1 MGRIRTAVA
10 ATAVGAAIAAPTA
23 FAQTTTTQQSTTTT
37 TAPPDPQPTLPQVP
51 IAGAPPKYGLKP
63 KPQLKPKPKPK
74 PQPNSKPKPKP
85 KGGKQQPNPAK
96 PKQEGNEKGAAENGG
111 NATPPPATP
120 IPTACGPV
128 AVPAF
133 LPPIYQA
140 AAQAYDLGP
149 AGPSI
154 LAAINEIESGFGQNL
169 GPSSAGAEGWMQFMP
184 STWAMYGVDAN
195 ADGVKDPNE
204 PHDAIFAAARYLR
217 AAGMPEDPEGAVFAY
232 NHADWYV
239 AEVMARAACFSG
251 IGNGAVGGLSLI
263 PKRQELVCAP
273 ADDSRVQIPDAYM
286 TAFQD
291 AAGRYE
297 LGQPGVWAL
306 AAVARVESNFGK
318 GMSKHDL
325 ASRGPLGIT
334 ADNWDHYAVDGDG
347 DGKVRHS
354 SPADSAA
361 TLARMIWAAG
371 DLRAGLFQ
379 HNHAEWYVEAVLQ
392 DAEAMKGS
400 CQVKTVAYSVALP
413 GPTSAA
419 INWRNVELSN
429 QLEMVDLQ
437 SGAIDP
443 RIMNLLGAIS
453 QQHTVTISALR
464 SDHSKFTTGGNVSNH
479 YYGRAMDIAAID
491 GVSCTN
497 VSPDGPC
504 GTIARQL
511 GALPPGQEPTE
522 LIYCWDP
529 DGPANPNGFAQAD
542 HCNHVHVGFDA

>member
-1 MGRIRTAVA
+1 MGRIRTAIVA
-10 ATAVGAAIAAPTA
+10 TVVGAAIVAPSA
-23 FAQTTTTQQSTTTT
+23 LAQTTTTTEPPPTTTT
-37 TAPPDPQPTLPQVP
+37 PPPDPPPPTLPEVP
-51 IAGAPPKYGLKP
+51 VAQLPPRIP
-63 KPQLKPKPKPK
+63 AKPKPKPA
-74 PQPNSKPKPKP
+74 PKPKP
-85 KGGKQQPNPAK
+85 SKKQPNPQK
-96 PKQEGNEKGAAENGG
+96 PNPEGNEKGAADTGG
-111 NATPPPATP
+111 STAPPPTTP
-120 IPTACGPV
+120 LPTACGPV
-128 AVPAF
+128 AVPSF
-133 LPPIYQA
+133 LPAIYQA

-149 AGPSI
+149 SGPSI
-154 LAAINEIESGFGQNL
+154 LAAINEIESGFGQNM
-169 GPSSAGAEGWMQFMP
+169 GPSSAGAVGWMQFMP
-184 STWAMYGVDAN
+184 STWATYGVDGN
-195 ADGVKDPNE
+195 GDGSKDPNE

-273 ADDSRVQIPDAYM
+273 ADDSQVQIPRAYM
-286 TAFQD
+286 SAFED
-291 AAGRYE
+291 GAGRYE
-297 LGQPGVWAL
+297 LGQGGVWAL

-318 GMSKHDL
+318 GMSARDL
-325 ASRGPLGIT
+325 ATRGPLGIT
-334 ADNWDHYAVDGDG
+334 DDNWERYAVDGDG

-361 TLARMIWAAG
+361 TLARIIWAAG

-379 HNHAEWYVEAVLQ
+379 HNHAEWYVETVLHEA
-392 DAEAMKGS
+392 DAMKGS
-400 CQVKTVAYSVALP
+400 CQVKTVAYSVMLP
-413 GPTSAA
+413 GPTNAP

-429 QLEMVDLQ
+429 QLEMVDLR

-453 QQHTVTISALR
+453 QQHEITISALR
-464 SDHSKFTTGGNVSNH
+464 SDHSMNTSSGNVSNH

-542 HCNHVHVGFDA
+542 HCDHIHVGFDA

>member
-1 MGRIRTAVA
+1 MGRVRTAIA
-10 ATAVGAAIAAPTA
+10 ATVVAAAIAAQTA
-23 FAQTTTTQQSTTTT
+23 VAQTTTTEQPPPTTTT
-37 TAPPDPQPTLPQVP
+37 TTTPTPPAALPQVP
-51 IAGAPPKYGLKP
+51 IAAVPPKYVRPKAEPSP
-63 KPQLKPKPKPK
+63 KPGPSKEKSPTPDKPPR
-74 PQPNSKPKPKP
+74 
-85 KGGKQQPNPAK
+85 
-96 PKQEGNEKGAAENGG
+96 EGSEKGAAENGG
-111 NATPPPATP
+111 STVPAP
-120 IPTACGPV
+120 VSPLPNACGPI
-128 AVPAF
+128 AVPSS
-133 LPPIYQA
+133 LVPIYSA
-140 AAQAYDLGP
+140 ASQAYDLGP

-154 LAAINEIESGFGQNL
+154 LAAINEIESNFGQNL
-169 GPSSAGAEGWMQFMP
+169 GPSSAGAVGWMQFMP
-184 STWAMYGVDAN
+184 STWATYGVDAD
-195 ADGVKDPNE
+195 ADGDKDPNE

-217 AAGMPEDPEGAVFAY
+217 AGGMPEDPEGAVFAY

-251 IGNGAVGGLSLI
+251 IGNGAIGGLSLI
-263 PKRQELVCAP
+263 PKRQEMVCFTAKD
-273 ADDSRVQIPDAYM
+273 AQASIPDEYM
-286 TAFQD
+286 KAFQD

-297 LGQPGVWAL
+297 LGQSGVWAL
-306 AAVARVESNFGK
+306 AAVGRIESNYGK
-318 GMSKHDL
+318 GMSERDL
-325 ASRGPLGIT
+325 ATRGPLGIT
-334 ADNWDHYAVDGDG
+334 DDNWEHYAVDGDA

-361 TLARMIWAAG
+361 TLARMVWAAG
-371 DLRAGLFQ
+371 DLRAGLFL
-379 HNHAEWYVEAVLQ
+379 HNHAEWYVEAVLA
-392 DAEAMKGS
+392 DADAMKGT

-413 GPTSAA
+413 GPTNAP
-419 INWRNVELSN
+419 INWQNVELSN
-429 QLEMVDLQ
+429 QLEMVDIQ

-443 RIMNLLGAIS
+443 RIINLIGAIS
-453 QQHTVTISALR
+453 QQHTITISALR
-464 SDHSKFTTGGNVSNH
+464 SDHSMNTAGGNVSNH

>member
-1 MGRIRTAVA
+1 MGRVRTAIA
-10 ATAVGAAIAAPTA
+10 ATVVGAAIAAQTA
-23 FAQTTTTQQSTTTT
+23 GAQSTTTT
-37 TAPPDPQPTLPQVP
+37 SEPPPTTTTVPDPPPQLPQVP
-51 IAGAPPKYGLKP
+51 ITAVPPQYV
-63 KPQLKPKPKPK
+63 QKPKPKPK
-74 PQPNSKPKPKP
+74 PAPKPAPKP
-85 KGGKQQPNPAK
+85 SHKPSGGKQKPNPDK
-96 PKQEGNEKGAAENGG
+96 PPKEGSEKGAAKNGG
-111 NATPPPATP
+111 NATPAPVTP
-120 IPTACGPV
+120 LPTACGPV

-169 GPSSAGAEGWMQFMP
+169 GPSSAGAVGWMQFMP
-184 STWAMYGVDAN
+184 STWAMYGVDA
-195 ADGVKDPNE
+195 DGDGDKDPNE
-204 PHDAIFAAARYLR
+204 PNDAIFAAARYLR

-273 ADDSRVQIPDAYM
+273 ADNSPVSIPEAYM
-286 TAFQD
+286 RSFED
-291 AAGRYE
+291 AAGHYE

-318 GMSKHDL
+318 GMSAHDL
-325 ASRGPLGIT
+325 ATRGPLGIT
-334 ADNWDHYAVDGDG
+334 DDNWKRYAVDGNA
-347 DGKVRHS
+347 DGKVKRS

-371 DLRAGLFQ
+371 DVRAGLFE
-379 HNHAEWYVEAVLQ
+379 HNHAEWYVEAVLA

-413 GPTSAA
+413 GPTNAP

-453 QQHTVTISALR
+453 QQHTITISALR
-464 SDHSKFTTGGNVSNH
+464 SDHSKFTAGGNVSNH
-479 YYGRAMDIAAID
+479 YFGRAMDIAAID
-491 GVSCTN
+491 GVPCTN

>member
-1 MGRIRTAVA
+1 MR
-10 ATAVGAAIAAPTA
+10 
-23 FAQTTTTQQSTTTT
+23 
-37 TAPPDPQPTLPQVP
+37 
-51 IAGAPPKYGLKP
+51 
-63 KPQLKPKPKPK
+63 PKPKP
-74 PQPNSKPKPKP
+74 SPKPSPSKENS
-85 KGGKQQPNPAK
+85 PNPDK
-96 PKQEGNEKGAAENGG
+96 PPKEGSEKGAAENG
-111 NATPPPATP
+111 ASAVPAP
-120 IPTACGPV
+120 VSPLPTACGPI
-128 AVPAF
+128 AVPPS
-133 LPPIYQA
+133 LIPIYSA
-140 AAQAYDLGP
+140 ASEAYDLGP

-169 GPSSAGAEGWMQFMP
+169 GPSSAGAVGWMQFMP
-184 STWAMYGVDAN
+184 STWATYGVDAD
-195 ADGVKDPNE
+195 ADGDEDPND

-217 AAGMPEDPEGAVFAY
+217 AGGMPEDTDGAVFAY

-251 IGNGAVGGLSLI
+251 IGNGAIGGLSLI
-263 PKRQELVCAP
+263 PKRQELVCFTAKD
-273 ADDSRVQIPDAYM
+273 AQASIPNDYM
-286 TAFQD
+286 KAFQD

-297 LGQPGVWAL
+297 LGQSGVWAL

-318 GMSKHDL
+318 GMSARDL
-325 ASRGPLGIT
+325 ATRGPLGIT
-334 ADNWDHYAVDGDG
+334 QDNWEHYAVDGDA

-371 DLRAGLFQ
+371 DLRAGLFL
-379 HNHAEWYVEAVLQ
+379 HNHAEWYVEAVLA
-392 DAEAMKGS
+392 DADAMKGT

-413 GPTSAA
+413 GPTNAP
-419 INWRNVELSN
+419 INWQNVELSN
-429 QLEMVDLQ
+429 QLEMVDIQ

-443 RIMNLLGAIS
+443 RIINLIGAIS
-453 QQHTVTISALR
+453 QQHTITISALR
-464 SDHSKFTTGGNVSNH
+464 SDHSMNTSSGNVSNH

-542 HCNHVHVGFDA
+542 HCDHVHVGFDA

>member
-1 MGRIRTAVA
+1 MGRVRTAIA
-10 ATAVGAAIAAPTA
+10 ATVVGAAIAAPGA
-23 FAQTTTTQQSTTTT
+23 AAQTSTDPAPTTTT
-37 TAPPDPQPTLPQVP
+37 TDPPEPPSQPQPPVTLLP
-51 IAGAPPKYGLKP
+51 
-63 KPQLKPKPKPK
+63 
-74 PQPNSKPKPKP
+74 
-85 KGGKQQPNPAK
+85 PAK
-96 PKQEGNEKGAAENGG
+96 PITKHPPKTQKPAPKPPSNGGTKGPKGSENEKGTAKVGG
-111 NATPPPATP
+111 TAPPPPGPLT
-120 IPTACGPV
+120 PTACGPV
-128 AVPAF
+128 AIPAY
-133 LPPIYQA
+133 LGPIYQA

-184 STWAMYGVDAN
+184 STWATYGVDADH
-195 ADGVKDPNE
+195 DGTKDPNN
-204 PHDAIFAAARYLR
+204 PNDAIFAAARYLR

-251 IGNGAVGGLSLI
+251 IGNGALGGLSLI
-263 PKRQELVCAP
+263 PNRQELVCSP
-273 ADDSRVQIPDAYM
+273 ADGSRESIPDDYM
-286 TAFQD
+286 KAFQA
-291 AAGRYE
+291 AAGRYD
-297 LGQPGVWAL
+297 LGQGGVWAL
-306 AAVARVESNFGK
+306 AAVARIESNFGK
-318 GMSKHDL
+318 GMSAQQL
-325 ASRGPLGIT
+325 SSAGPLGIT
-334 ADNWDHYAVDGDG
+334 EDHWKQYAVDGDG
-347 DGKVRHS
+347 DGKIKHQ

-371 DLRAGLFQ
+371 DLRAGLFK
-379 HNHAEWYVEAVLQ
+379 HNHAEWYVDAVLQ
-392 DAEAMKGS
+392 DAESMAGS

-413 GPTSAA
+413 GPTNAP
-419 INWRNVELSN
+419 INWSNVELSN

-443 RIMNLLGAIS
+443 RILGILGAIS
-453 QQHTVTISALR
+453 QQHTIRISALR
-464 SDHSKFTTGGNVSNH
+464 SDHSKFTSSGNVSNH

-491 GVSCTN
+491 GVPCTD

-504 GTIARQL
+504 GTIARQI

-542 HCNHVHVGFDA
+542 HCDHVHVGFDG

>member
-1 MGRIRTAVA
+1 MGRVRRVIA
-10 ATAVGAAIAAPTA
+10 ATVVGAAIAAPVA
-23 FAQTTTTQQSTTTT
+23 AAQTTTTETDPTTTT
-37 TAPPDPQPTLPQVP
+37 EPTEPPVQPLPPATVLPPTSPAPR
-51 IAGAPPKYGLKP
+51 
-63 KPQLKPKPKPK
+63 PK
-74 PQPNSKPKPKP
+74 PQPKAKSKPQHKGPKKPAA
-85 KGGKQQPNPAK
+85 GGDGKADAG
-96 PKQEGNEKGAAENGG
+96 ENEKGAAKEDGT
-111 NATPPPATP
+111 APPPPAP
-120 IPTACGPV
+120 LVPTACGPI

-133 LPPIYQA
+133 LGPIYQA

-184 STWAMYGVDAN
+184 STWATYGVDADN
-195 ADGVKDPNE
+195 DGTKDPNN
-204 PHDAIFAAARYLR
+204 PNDAIFAAARYLR

-239 AEVMARAACFSG
+239 AEVMARAACFNG
-251 IGNGAVGGLSLI
+251 IGNGAIGGLSLI

-273 ADDSRVQIPDAYM
+273 ANGSRESIPDDYM
-286 TAFQD
+286 KAFQD

-297 LGQPGVWAL
+297 LGQTGVWAL

-318 GMSKHDL
+318 GMSHEQL
-325 ASRGPLGIT
+325 ASTGPLGIT
-334 ADNWDHYAVDGDG
+334 ADNWRQYAVDGDD
-347 DGKVRHS
+347 DGKIEHR

-379 HNHAEWYVEAVLQ
+379 HNHAEWYVDAVLN
-392 DAEAMKGS
+392 DAEAMSGS

-413 GPTSAA
+413 GPTNAP
-419 INWRNVELSN
+419 INWANVELSN
-429 QLEMVDLQ
+429 QLEMVDIQ
-437 SGAIDP
+437 SGSIDP
-443 RIMNLLGAIS
+443 RILNILGAIS
-453 QQHTVTISALR
+453 QQHQIRISALR
-464 SDHSKFTTGGNVSNH
+464 SDHSKFTSSGNVSNH

-491 GVSCTN
+491 GVPCTD

-511 GALPPGQEPTE
+511 GALPAGQEPTE
-522 LIYCWDP
+522 LIYCFDP

-542 HCNHVHVGFDA
+542 HCDHVHVGFDA

>member
-1 MGRIRTAVA
+1 MVA
-10 ATAVGAAIAAPTA
+10 TVVAAAIAAQSA
-23 FAQTTTTQQSTTTT
+23 VAQTTTTEPPPTTT
-37 TAPPDPQPTLPQVP
+37 TAPVEPPPTLPQVP
-51 IAGAPPKYGLKP
+51 ITAVPPKYVP
-63 KPQLKPKPKPK
+63 PPKPKPA
-74 PQPNSKPKPKP
+74 PKPSPKP
-85 KGGKQQPNPAK
+85 EGGKKDPNPAE
-96 PKQEGNEKGAAENGG
+96 PKAETNEKGADQNGG
-111 NATPPPATP
+111 NALPPPTVP
-120 IPTACGPV
+120 LPTACGPV

-149 AGPSI
+149 AGPSL

-169 GPSSAGAEGWMQFMP
+169 GPSSAGAVGWMQFMP
-184 STWAMYGVDAN
+184 STWASYGVDAD
-195 ADGVKDPNE
+195 ADGDKDPNE

-273 ADDSRVQIPDAYM
+273 AEGTDVAIPEQYM
-286 TAFQD
+286 EAFED
-291 AAGRYE
+291 AAGRYD
-297 LGQPGVWAL
+297 LGQAGVWAL
-306 AAVARVESNFGK
+306 AAVARVESNFGS
-318 GMSKHDL
+318 GMSAHDL
-325 ASRGPLGIT
+325 ASRGPLGVT
-334 ADNWDHYAVDGDG
+334 EDNWERYSVDGDG
-347 DGKVRHS
+347 NGKVKRS

-361 TLARMIWAAG
+361 TLARMIWAG
-371 DLRAGLFQ
+371 DDLRAGLFQ

-392 DAEAMKGS
+392 DSEAMKGT

-413 GPTSAA
+413 GPTNAP

-443 RIMNLLGAIS
+443 RIVNLIGAIS
-453 QQHTVTISALR
+453 QQHTITISALR
-464 SDHSKFTTGGNVSNH
+464 SDHSRSTTSGNVSNH

-497 VSPDGPC
+497 VTPDGPC
-504 GTIARQL
+504 GTLARQL
-511 GALPPGQEPTE
+511 GALPAGQEPTE

-542 HCNHVHVGFDA
+542 HCDHIHAGFDS

>member
-1 MGRIRTAVA
+1 MGRVRSAIA
-10 ATAVGAAIAAPTA
+10 ATVVGAAIAAQGA
-23 FAQTTTTQQSTTTT
+23 VAQTTTTEPPPTTTT
-37 TAPPDPQPTLPQVP
+37 PPPDPLPTLPEVP
-51 IAGAPPKYGLKP
+51 ITAVPPKYGPKP
-63 KPQLKPKPKPK
+63 KPKREPKPKPKPK
-74 PQPNSKPKPKP
+74 PSTKP

-96 PKQEGNEKGAAENGG
+96 PKQETNEKGAAENGG
-111 NATPPPATP
+111 AAVPPPATP
-120 IPTACGPV
+120 LPTACGPV
-128 AVPAF
+128 SVPAF

-140 AAQAYDLGP
+140 ASQAYDLGP

-169 GPSSAGAEGWMQFMP
+169 GPSSAGAVGWMQFMP
-184 STWAMYGVDAN
+184 STWAAYGVDA
-195 ADGVKDPNE
+195 DGDGDKDPNE
-204 PHDAIFAAARYLR
+204 PNDAIFAAARYLS
-217 AAGMPEDPEGAVFAY
+217 ASGMPEDPEGAIFAY

-239 AEVMARAACFSG
+239 ADVLARAACFSG

-273 ADDSRVQIPDAYM
+273 AEGARVQIPGDYM
-286 TAFQD
+286 QAFQD

-297 LGQPGVWAL
+297 LGQSGVWAL

-318 GMSKHDL
+318 GMSAADL
-325 ASRGPLGIT
+325 EARGPLGIT
-334 ADNWDHYAVDGDG
+334 EDNWERYAVDGDAN
-347 DGKVRHS
+347 GKVKRS

-371 DLRAGLFQ
+371 NLDAGLFE
-379 HNHAEWYVEAVLQ
+379 HNHAEWYVEAVLA
-392 DAEAMKGS
+392 DAEAMKGT

-413 GPTSAA
+413 GPTNAP

-429 QLEMVDLQ
+429 SLEMVDIQ
-437 SGAIDP
+437 SGAVDP
-443 RIMNLLGAIS
+443 RIINLIGAIS
-453 QQHTVTISALR
+453 QQHTITISSLR
-464 SDHSKFTTGGNVSNH
+464 SDHSKLTSSGNVSNH
-479 YYGRAMDIAAID
+479 YYGRAMDISAID
-491 GVSCTN
+491 GVPCTN

-504 GTIARQL
+504 GMIARQL

-542 HCNHVHVGFDA
+542 HCDHIHVGFNS

>member
-1 MGRIRTAVA
+1 MRRVRT
-10 ATAVGAAIAAPTA
+10 AIAATVVAAALAAQTA
-23 FAQTTTTQQSTTTT
+23 GAQTTTTETQPTTT
-37 TAPPDPQPTLPQVP
+37 TAPPDPPPTLPEVP
-51 IAGAPPKYGLKP
+51 VGQLAPQIPA
-63 KPQLKPKPKPK
+63 KPKPKPK
-74 PQPNSKPKPKP
+74 PESPKKE
-85 KGGKQQPNPAK
+85 PNPAK
-96 PKQEGNEKGAAENGG
+96 PDPEGSEKGAAETGG
-111 NATPPPATP
+111 SAMPPPTTP
-120 IPTACGPV
+120 LPTACGPV
-128 AVPAF
+128 AVPSF

-154 LAAINEIESGFGQNL
+154 LAAINEIESGFGQNM
-169 GPSSAGAEGWMQFMP
+169 GPSSAGAVGWMQFMP
-184 STWAMYGVDAN
+184 STWEMYGVDGN
-195 ADGVKDPNE
+195 SDGVKDPNE

-251 IGNGAVGGLSLI
+251 IGNGVVGGLSLI
-263 PKRQELVCAP
+263 PKRQEMVCAP
-273 ADDSRVQIPDAYM
+273 ADDSQVQIPQVYM
-286 TAFQD
+286 TAFED

-297 LGQPGVWAL
+297 LGPSGVWAL

-318 GMSKHDL
+318 GMSPTDL
-325 ASRGPLGIT
+325 NTRGPLGISD
-334 ADNWDHYAVDGDG
+334 DNWERYAVDGDG
-347 DGKVRHS
+347 DGKVKHS

-361 TLARMIWAAG
+361 TLARMIWAEG

-379 HNHAEWYVEAVLQ
+379 HNHAEWYVEAVLR
-392 DAEAMKGS
+392 DSEAMKGS
-400 CQVKTVAYSVALP
+400 CQAKTVAYAVALP
-413 GPTSAA
+413 GPTNTP

-429 QLEMVDLQ
+429 QLEMVDIQ

-443 RIMNLLGAIS
+443 RIINLIGAIS
-453 QQHTVTISALR
+453 QQHTITISALR
-464 SDHSKFTTGGNVSNH
+464 SDHSKYASSGNVSNH

-504 GTIARQL
+504 GTLARQL

-542 HCNHVHVGFDA
+542 HCDHIHVGFDA

>member
-1 MGRIRTAVA
+1 MGRVRTAFA
-10 ATAVGAAIAAPTA
+10 ATVVGAAIAAQTA
-23 FAQTTTTQQSTTTT
+23 VAQTTTTETSPTTT
-37 TAPPDPQPTLPQVP
+37 TAPPEAPPTLPQVP
-51 IAGAPPKYGLKP
+51 TTAPPKYIP
-63 KPQLKPKPKPK
+63 KPKPKPK
-74 PQPNSKPKPKP
+74 PGPKPSAKP
-85 KGGKQQPNPAK
+85 KGGKQQPNPSK
-96 PKQEGNEKGAAENGG
+96 PPREGNETGAAETGG
-111 NATPPPATP
+111 STTPPPATP
-120 IPTACGPV
+120 IPTACGPI

-195 ADGVKDPNE
+195 SDGVKDPNE

-217 AAGMPEDPEGAVFAY
+217 ASGMPEDPEGAVFSY

-251 IGNGAVGGLSLI
+251 IGNGVVGGLSLI

-273 ADDSRVQIPDAYM
+273 AEGAHVQIPAKYM
-286 TAFQD
+286 KAFEG

-318 GMSKHDL
+318 GMSARDL
-325 ASRGPLGIT
+325 TTRGPLGIT
-334 ADNWDHYAVDGDG
+334 DDNWEQYAVDGDG

-354 SPADSAA
+354 SPGDSAA

-392 DAEAMKGS
+392 DSEAMKGT
-400 CQVKTVAYSVALP
+400 CREKTVAYSVALP
-413 GPTSAA
+413 GPTNAP

-429 QLEMVDLQ
+429 QLEMVDIQ

-443 RIMNLLGAIS
+443 RIINLIGAIS
-453 QQHTVTISALR
+453 QQHTITISALR
-464 SDHSKFTTGGNVSNH
+464 SDHSRSTSSGNVSNH

-491 GVSCTN
+491 GVPCTN

-504 GTIARQL
+504 GTLARQL
-511 GALPPGQEPTE
+511 GALPAGQEPTE

-542 HCNHVHVGFDA
+542 HCDHIHVGFDA

>member
-1 MGRIRTAVA
+1 MGRVRTAIA
-10 ATAVGAAIAAPTA
+10 ATVVAAAIAAQTA
-23 FAQTTTTQQSTTTT
+23 VAQTTTTEQQQPPPTTTT
-37 TAPPDPQPTLPQVP
+37 TTTPTPPAALPQVP
-51 IAGAPPKYGLKP
+51 IAAVPPTYVRP
-63 KPQLKPKPKPK
+63 KPSPKPAP
-74 PQPNSKPKPKP
+74 SKEKS
-85 KGGKQQPNPAK
+85 PNPDK
-96 PKQEGNEKGAAENGG
+96 PPREGSEKGAAENGG
-111 NATPPPATP
+111 STVPAP
-120 IPTACGPV
+120 VSPLPNACGPI
-128 AVPAF
+128 AVPSS
-133 LPPIYQA
+133 LVPIYSA
-140 AAQAYDLGP
+140 ASQAYDLGP

-154 LAAINEIESGFGQNL
+154 LAAINEIESNFGQNL
-169 GPSSAGAEGWMQFMP
+169 GPSSAGAVGWMQFMP
-184 STWAMYGVDAN
+184 STWATYGVDAD
-195 ADGVKDPNE
+195 ADGDKDPNE

-217 AAGMPEDPEGAVFAY
+217 AGGMPEDPEGAVFAY

-251 IGNGAVGGLSLI
+251 IGNGAIGGLSLI
-263 PKRQELVCAP
+263 PKRQEMVCFTAKD
-273 ADDSRVQIPDAYM
+273 AQASVPDEYM
-286 TAFQD
+286 KAFQD

-297 LGQPGVWAL
+297 LGQSGVWAL
-306 AAVARVESNFGK
+306 AAVGRIESNYGK
-318 GMSKHDL
+318 GMSARDL
-325 ASRGPLGIT
+325 ATRGPLGIT
-334 ADNWDHYAVDGDG
+334 DDNWERYAVDGDE

-371 DLRAGLFQ
+371 DLRAGLFL
-379 HNHAEWYVEAVLQ
+379 HNHAEWYVEAVLA
-392 DAEAMKGS
+392 DADAMKGT

-413 GPTSAA
+413 GPTNAP
-419 INWRNVELSN
+419 INWQNVELSN
-429 QLEMVDLQ
+429 QLEMVDIQ

-443 RIMNLLGAIS
+443 RIINLIGAIS
-453 QQHTVTISALR
+453 QQHTITISALR
-464 SDHSKFTTGGNVSNH
+464 SDHSMNTAGGNVSNH

>member
-1 MGRIRTAVA
+1 MGHVRTAIA
-10 ATAVGAAIAAPTA
+10 ATVVGAAIAAQSA
-23 FAQTTTTQQSTTTT
+23 VAQTTTTETTPTTTT
-37 TAPPDPQPTLPQVP
+37 TPPDPPPTLPQVP
-51 IAGAPPKYGLKP
+51 VAGVPPKYV
-63 KPQLKPKPKPK
+63 PKPKPK
-74 PQPNSKPKPKP
+74 PQPKPKPTTKP
-85 KGGKQQPNPAK
+85 KGGKQEPNPSK
-96 PKQEGNEKGAAENGG
+96 PDPEGNEKGAAENGG
-111 NATPPPATP
+111 SAVPPPTTP
-120 IPTACGPV
+120 LPTACGPV
-128 AVPAF
+128 TVPAF

-169 GPSSAGAEGWMQFMP
+169 GPSSAGAVGWMQFMP
-184 STWAMYGVDAN
+184 STWAMYGVDA
-195 ADGVKDPNE
+195 DGDGDKDPNE
-204 PHDAIFAAARYLR
+204 PNDAIFAAARYLR

-251 IGNGAVGGLSLI
+251 IGNGAIGGLSLI
-263 PKRQELVCAP
+263 PKQQELVCAP
-273 ADDSRVQIPDAYM
+273 AEGSDVSIPQAYM
-286 TAFQD
+286 EAFQQ

-297 LGQPGVWAL
+297 LGQGGVWAL

-318 GMSKHDL
+318 GMSAREL
-325 ASRGPLGIT
+325 ASRGPLGISD
-334 ADNWDHYAVDGDG
+334 DNWKRYAVDGDG
-347 DGKVRHS
+347 DGKVKHS

-371 DLRAGLFQ
+371 DLRAGLFE
-379 HNHAEWYVEAVLQ
+379 HNHAEWYVEAVLK
-392 DAEAMKGS
+392 DAEAMKGT

-413 GPTSAA
+413 GPTNAP

-429 QLEMVDLQ
+429 QLEMVDIQ

-443 RIMNLLGAIS
+443 RIINLLGAIS
-453 QQHTVTISALR
+453 QQHTIRISALR
-464 SDHSKFTTGGNVSNH
+464 SDHSKYTTSGNVSNH

-491 GVSCTN
+491 GVPCTN

-504 GTIARQL
+504 GTLARQI
-511 GALPPGQEPTE
+511 GALPAGQEPTE

-542 HCNHVHVGFDA
+542 HCDHIHVGFDS

>member
-1 MGRIRTAVA
+1 V
-10 ATAVGAAIAAPTA
+10 P
-23 FAQTTTTQQSTTTT
+23 SS
-37 TAPPDPQPTLPQVP
+37 LVP
-51 IAGAPPKYGLKP
+51 IY
-63 KPQLKPKPKPK
+63 
-74 PQPNSKPKPKP
+74 S
-85 KGGKQQPNPAK
+85 
-96 PKQEGNEKGAAENGG
+96 AAS
-111 NATPPPATP
+111 
-120 IPTACGPV
+120 
-128 AVPAF
+128 
-133 LPPIYQA
+133 
-140 AAQAYDLGP
+140 QAYDLGP

-154 LAAINEIESGFGQNL
+154 LAAINEIESNFGQNL
-169 GPSSAGAEGWMQFMP
+169 GPSSAGAVGWMQFMP
-184 STWAMYGVDAN
+184 STWATYGVDAD
-195 ADGVKDPNE
+195 ADGDKDPNE

-217 AAGMPEDPEGAVFAY
+217 AGGMPEDPEGAVFAY

-251 IGNGAVGGLSLI
+251 IGNGAIGGLSLI
-263 PKRQELVCAP
+263 PKRQEMVCFTAKD
-273 ADDSRVQIPDAYM
+273 AQASVPDEYM
-286 TAFQD
+286 KAFQD

-297 LGQPGVWAL
+297 LGQSGVWAL
-306 AAVARVESNFGK
+306 AAVGRIESNYGK
-318 GMSKHDL
+318 GMSARDL
-325 ASRGPLGIT
+325 ATRGPLGIT
-334 ADNWDHYAVDGDG
+334 DDNWERYAVDGDA

-371 DLRAGLFQ
+371 DLRAGLFL
-379 HNHAEWYVEAVLQ
+379 HNHAEWYVEAVLA
-392 DAEAMKGS
+392 DADAMKGT

-413 GPTSAA
+413 GPTNAP
-419 INWRNVELSN
+419 INWQNVELSN
-429 QLEMVDLQ
+429 QLEMVDIQ

-443 RIMNLLGAIS
+443 RIINLIGAIS
-453 QQHTVTISALR
+453 QQHTITISALR
-464 SDHSKFTTGGNVSNH
+464 SDHSMNTAGGNVSNH